1 MSSNATREYDAF
13 LLVSFGGPEG
23 PDEVMPFLENV
34 VRGRN
39 VPRARLEAVAEH
51 YHHFG
56 GRSPINEQNRA
67 LIAAMGD
74 EFKTHGI
81 ELPIYF
87 GNRNW
92 RPYIADALRQMQ
104 ADGVRRALAFFTSVF
119 SCYSSCRQYREDVEA
134 ARREIGDDAP
144 VVEKLRPF
152 FDHPGF
158 VEAMADRVRA
168 ALQQVGRSAT
178 PSPSTSGNADRA
190 AANQVGRS
198 ATPSHT
204 DAAERREAAPLV
216 FTTHS
221 IPRAMADRSAYEE
234 QFAEASRLVAG
245 AAGHERWTLAY
256 QSRSGPPSQPWL
268 GPDVSDALDAVRAE
282 GSRDAIVVPIGFLSD
297 HVEVLWDLDHEAREH
312 AERIGLNM
320 VRAGTVGTH
329 PRFVAMIRELVA
341 ERIEGREERPAL
353 GTLGPCRDACPPNC
367 CLPA

>member
-1 MSSNATREYDAF
+1 MSSNSTTEYDAF

-67 LIAAMGD
+67 LIVALEE
-74 EFKTHGI
+74 EFRGHGI

-92 RPYIADALRQMQ
+92 RPYIADALRRMR
-104 ADGVRRALAFFTSVF
+104 ADGVRRALGFFTSVF
-119 SCYSSCRQYREDVEA
+119 TCYSSCRQYCEDVEA
-134 ARREIGDDAP
+134 ARREIGDAAP
-144 VVEKLRPF
+144 TVDKLRPF

-158 VEAMADRVRA
+158 IEAMADRVRA
-168 ALQQVGRSAT
+168 ALKQVPEG
-178 PSPSTSGNADRA
+178 
-190 AANQVGRS
+190 
-198 ATPSHT
+198 
-204 DAAERREAAPLV
+204 RREAAPLV

-221 IPRAMADRSAYEE
+221 IPRAMAERSAYEE
-234 QFAEASRLVAG
+234 QFAETSRRVAEAVG
-245 AAGHERWTLAY
+245 QARWHLAY
-256 QSRSGPPSQPWL
+256 QSRSGPPTQPWL
-268 GPDVSDALDAVRAE
+268 EPDIREVLDSLRKGDRHLLPERPE
-282 GSRDAIVVPIGFLSD
+282 GCFAQKVPVPFSAPVDVVVVPIGFLSD
-297 HVEVLWDLDHEAREH
+297 HLEVLWDLDNEAEEH
-312 AERIGLNM
+312 AASIGLSM

-341 ERIEGREERPAL
+341 ERIEGRGHPRPL
-353 GTLGPCRDACPPNC
+353 GVPGSCGKVCPPDC
-367 CLPA
+367 CLPG